1 MLFAAFNIQ
10 IILNTPTTPDGVAAD
25 YAPVDWWNCAHVW
38 VCINKEVSGISSRL
52 KLDKSLKA
60 DFPCSSPI
68 INNNR
73 VCKQSSAEP
82 QPFAIRMFGS
92 LIWSLFQISTGSG
105 GQYSCF
111 PPRSIKL
118 VPGHGESEEQ
128 LQGQG
133 NIVHGSQE
141 WVWSCHEKANKGEVT
156 VTQYHIKTI
165 PVIFLYQVMIDNIM
179 GNGLDIPLSGLRE
192 ASKWDRRLARVWPW
206 ILWLFFQ
213 RNQLRREPG
222 IVWKWLLQQAQ
233 YLHALHQSGGF
244 KQIFCAPDFLFFSL
258 LIYDGWL
265 PL

>member
-1 MLFAAFNIQ
+1 MQ
-10 IILNTPTTPDGVAAD
+10 IILNTPTPPDGVAAD
-25 YAPVDWWNCAHVW
+25 YAPVDWWNCAHLW

-118 VPGHGESEEQ
+118 VPCHGKSEEQ

-156 VTQYHIKTI
+156 VTQYHKKTI

-206 ILWLFFQ
+206 IFSSREINYVESRGLFESDFYNKLNTFTLSTSQ
-213 RNQLRREPG
+213 VVLNRFFVPPTFF
-222 IVWKWLLQQAQ
+222 
-233 YLHALHQSGGF
+233 S
-244 KQIFCAPDFLFFSL
+244 FLF
-258 LIYDGWL
+258 
-265 PL
+265 